1 MGSRM
6 FLHKVSVTDALDAA
20 TNKIDASCLGHFSN
34 EILAYPIGS
43 LAAESKQFDVIIL
56 GAGAAGLMCGL
67 TASQRG
73 RRVLLLEHNS
83 EPGRKILIS
92 GGGRCNFTNTGT
104 RAENFLSGNPHF
116 AKSALARYQPSDFIA
131 LVQKHRIAYHEKKLG
146 QLFCD
151 RSAAEILTMLLA
163 EYQGELRLN
172 CKITAVR
179 RATEFVVESSLGEF
193 SAPCLVVSTG
203 GLSIPKMGATSFAY
217 QLARQFEMK
226 IVETRPGLV
235 PLTFAES
242 DLKKFQT
249 LAGVSMDAIAR
260 IGSRTFQESILFTHR
275 GLSGPAVLQISSY
288 WQHASPIR
296 LNLLPGITLEE
307 ELLNRKEQGEQSE
320 TRTVVS
326 KYLAQRFVD
335 TWFTHQAGSRPL
347 AQAAVKELRAVAAGL
362 QDWQVEPS
370 GTEGFDKA
378 EVTVGGVS
386 TAELS
391 SQTME
396 AKKVPGLFFIGEAVD
411 VTGHLGGYNFQWA
424 WASGYAAG
432 TSV

>member
-1 MGSRM
+1 
-6 FLHKVSVTDALDAA
+6 
-20 TNKIDASCLGHFSN
+20 
-34 EILAYPIGS
+34 
-43 LAAESKQFDVIIL
+43 
-56 GAGAAGLMCGL
+56 MCAL
-67 TASQRG
+67 TAFQRG

-131 LVQKHRIAYHEKKLG
+131 MVRKHKIAYHEKKLG

-151 RSAAEILTMLLA
+151 HSASEILTMLLA
-163 EYQGELRLN
+163 EYQGELRLD

-193 SAPCLVVSTG
+193 NAPCLVVATG
-203 GLSIPKMGATSFAY
+203 GLSIPKMGATPFAY
-217 QLARQFEMK
+217 HLARQFDVK

-235 PLTFAES
+235 PLTFADS
-242 DLKKFQT
+242 DRKKFHS

-260 IGSRTFQESILFTHR
+260 IGSRSFQENILFTHR
-275 GLSGPAVLQISSY
+275 GLSGPAMLQISSY
-288 WQHASPIR
+288 WKPASPIR
-296 LNLLPGITLEE
+296 LNLLPGISLEE
-307 ELLNRKEQGEQSE
+307 ELLHRKEHGEQVE
-320 TRTVVS
+320 TKTVVS

-335 TWFTHQAGSRPL
+335 AWFTHQAGSRPL
-347 AQAAVKELRAVAAGL
+347 AQAAGKELRAVANGL

-386 TAELS
+386 TAEIS

-424 WASGYAAG
+424 WASGHAAG